1 MVDRYG
7 QSPNG
12 VVDRWMW
19 MQMGLVGV
27 RTGDRQ
33 EMGSRPR
40 QMEGSTDVY
49 LAARQVRVEGWVG
62 WQTNRQTDRCADE
75 GTEPQQMGGQSPD
88 GVGGWMG
95 RVPGLDG
102 IVGGQISRQMG
113 ENPVEIDGASMRE
126 GWRCGQLIV

>member
-1 MVDRYG
+1 MEMVDRYG
-7 QSPNG
+7 QGPNG

-19 MQMGLVGV
+19 MQMGLVEV

-40 QMEGSTDVY
+40 QTEGSTDVY
-49 LAARQVRVEGWVG
+49 LAARQVGVEGWVG
-62 WQTNRQTDRCADE
+62 WQTNRQTDGCADE
-75 GTEPQQMGGQSPD
+75 GMEPQWMGGQSPD
-88 GVGGWMG
+88 
-95 RVPGLDG
+95 R
-102 IVGGQISRQMG
+102 IVGGEISRQMG